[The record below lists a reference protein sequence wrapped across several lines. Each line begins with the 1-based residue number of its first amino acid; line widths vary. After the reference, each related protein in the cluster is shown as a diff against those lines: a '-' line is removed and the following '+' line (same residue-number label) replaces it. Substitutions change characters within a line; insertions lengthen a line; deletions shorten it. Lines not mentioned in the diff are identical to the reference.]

1 MKRFLILLKYQIWQM
16 TISPSTYIVAVLFL
30 GFMGMIYLFALVD
43 VSRTASDYSP
53 IANFLSIFW
62 VPVLFMVPLLTMRTL
77 ADERRAGTLEALMTT
92 PVTAWQ
98 IVFAKF
104 LACYLFYIL
113 LWLTTIIYPLI
124 SRYYLPQ
131 IASDTRFFDIVQI
144 ASGYLFI
151 FASGAMYIAIGIF
164 ASSMTRTT
172 LVAGMLSFCILFLT
186 IIGSGLLS
194 KFPLPQSVAWLSL
207 PSEYMQTFKQFD
219 DFISSLWDTRP
230 FFFYFSTTIM
240 LLAITSLV
248 TESRNK

>member
-1 MKRFLILLKYQIWQM
+1 MKRFLILLRYQIWQM
-16 TISPSTYIVAVLFL
+16 TISPSTYIAAILFL
-30 GFMGMIYLFALVD
+30 GFMGLIYLFALVD
-43 VSRTASDYSP
+43 VSRTASDNSP
-53 IANFLSIFW
+53 IANFLSVFW

-113 LWLTTIIYPLI
+113 LWVITFIYPII
-124 SRYYLPQ
+124 SRVYLPQ
-131 IASDTRFFDIVQI
+131 VASDARFFDLLQI
-144 ASGYLFI
+144 GSGYLFI
-151 FASGAMYIAIGIF
+151 ASSGAMYIAVGIF
-164 ASSMTRTT
+164 ASAMTRTT

-186 IIGSGLLS
+186 IIGAGLME
-194 KFPLPQSVAWLSL
+194 KFPLPESFAWLSS
-207 PSEYMQTFKQFD
+207 PAEYMQTFKQFD

-230 FFFYFSTTIM
+230 FFFYISTAIV

-248 TESRNK
+248 TESKNK